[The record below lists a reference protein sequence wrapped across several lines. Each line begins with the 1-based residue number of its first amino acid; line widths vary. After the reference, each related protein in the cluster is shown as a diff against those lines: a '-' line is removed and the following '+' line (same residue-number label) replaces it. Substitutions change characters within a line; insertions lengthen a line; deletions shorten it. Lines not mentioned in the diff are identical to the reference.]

1 MKKVITYGT
10 FDLFHQ
16 GHYNIIKRAKE
27 YGDYLIVGVTSES
40 YDIERGKLS
49 VHDSLLTRIEN
60 VKKTGLVDEVIVEEY
75 LGQKT
80 RDIIQYNIDT
90 LVVGSD
96 WIVRELKTKGL
107 SIWYIYDMTDKKDRQ
122 ACFKE
127 WDDHFA
133 SLFAP
138 EEGEYEMW
146 NKFEEMLR
154 WKCNFYNVLKVING
168 KDKTLKESKYNRKID
183 KYIYRTVPGGAEF
196 IKRVRKNLGI
206 KTMKEVLHDK
216 DSTFMFHFGDNDIY
230 EINGMTELGRA
241 DENEYNTEKENEKI
255 RNSKYESESHS
266 VKRFFEILIGYFVE
280 RGKVD
285 LSDPGL
291 LDYWKINEKD
301 GWYKKNHPGKKYYLD
316 GTTATWKDV
325 YNDMLKCNAIMHE
338 G

>member
-1 MKKVITYGT
+1 M
-10 FDLFHQ
+10 
-16 GHYNIIKRAKE
+16 
-27 YGDYLIVGVTSES
+27 
-40 YDIERGKLS
+40 
-49 VHDSLLTRIEN
+49 
-60 VKKTGLVDEVIVEEY
+60 
-75 LGQKT
+75 KT
-80 RDIIQYNIDT
+80 RSDFVSNSSSSSFILKDAGFFKYFGITKQDIDDALADLCGGRKALAEQLDNEITKCEEVLAKAKIEAGLSITTDDNLKFTIEYQSNR
-90 LVVGSD
+90 L
-96 WIVRELKTKGL
+96 RELKTKGL

-122 ACFKE
+122 ACFNE

-168 KDKTLKESKYNRKID
+168 KDKTLRESKYNRKID

-241 DENEYNTEKENEKI
+241 DENKYNTEKENEKI
-255 RNSKYESESHS
+255 RNSKYESESYS
-266 VKRFFEILIGYFVE
+266 AKRFFEILIRYFVE

-301 GWYKKNHPGKKYYLD
+301 NWYKKNHPGKKYYLD
-316 GTTATWKDV
+316 GTTATWKDI

>member
-1 MKKVITYGT
+1 MWGFFKYFGITKQDIDDALA
-10 FDLFHQ
+10 DLCGGRKALAEQ
-16 GHYNIIKRAKE
+16 LDDEITKCEEVLAKAKIEAGLSITTNDNLKFTIE
-27 YGDYLIVGVTSES
+27 YQSNRL
-40 YDIERGKLS
+40 
-49 VHDSLLTRIEN
+49 
-60 VKKTGLVDEVIVEEY
+60 
-75 LGQKT
+75 
-80 RDIIQYNIDT
+80 
-90 LVVGSD
+90 
-96 WIVRELKTKGL
+96 RELKTKGL

-301 GWYKKNHPGKKYYLD
+301 DWYKKNHPGKKYYLD

>member
-1 MKKVITYGT
+1 M
-10 FDLFHQ
+10 
-16 GHYNIIKRAKE
+16 
-27 YGDYLIVGVTSES
+27 
-40 YDIERGKLS
+40 
-49 VHDSLLTRIEN
+49 
-60 VKKTGLVDEVIVEEY
+60 
-75 LGQKT
+75 KT
-80 RDIIQYNIDT
+80 RSDFVSNSSSSSFILKDVGFFKYFGITKQDIDDALADLCGGRKALAEQLDDEITKCEEVLAKAKIEAGLSITTNDNLKFTIEYQSNR
-90 LVVGSD
+90 L
-96 WIVRELKTKGL
+96 RELKTKGL

-241 DENEYNTEKENEKI
+241 DENKYNTEKENEKI
-255 RNSKYESESHS
+255 RNSKYESESYS
-266 VKRFFEILIGYFVE
+266 AKRFFEILIRYFVE

-301 GWYKKNHPGKKYYLD
+301 DWYKKNHPGKKYYLD
-316 GTTATWKDV
+316 GTTATWKDI

>member
-1 MKKVITYGT
+1 M
-10 FDLFHQ
+10 
-16 GHYNIIKRAKE
+16 
-27 YGDYLIVGVTSES
+27 
-40 YDIERGKLS
+40 
-49 VHDSLLTRIEN
+49 
-60 VKKTGLVDEVIVEEY
+60 
-75 LGQKT
+75 KT
-80 RDIIQYNIDT
+80 RSDFVSNSSSSSFILKDAGFFKYFGITKQDIDDALADLYGGRKALAEQLDNEITKCEEVLAKAKIEAGLSITTDDNLKFTIEYQSNR
-90 LVVGSD
+90 L
-96 WIVRELKTKGL
+96 RELKTKGL

-122 ACFKE
+122 ACFNE

-168 KDKTLKESKYNRKID
+168 KDKTLRESKYNRKID

-241 DENEYNTEKENEKI
+241 DENKYNTEKENEKI
-255 RNSKYESESHS
+255 RNSKYESESYS
-266 VKRFFEILIGYFVE
+266 AKRFFEILIRYFVE

-301 GWYKKNHPGKKYYLD
+301 DWYKKNHPGKKYYLD
-316 GTTATWKDV
+316 GTTATWKDI

>member
-1 MKKVITYGT
+1 M
-10 FDLFHQ
+10 
-16 GHYNIIKRAKE
+16 
-27 YGDYLIVGVTSES
+27 
-40 YDIERGKLS
+40 
-49 VHDSLLTRIEN
+49 
-60 VKKTGLVDEVIVEEY
+60 
-75 LGQKT
+75 KT
-80 RDIIQYNIDT
+80 RSDFVSNSSSSSFILKDAGFFKYFGITKQDIDDALADLCGGRKALAEQLDNEITKCEEVLAKAKIEAGLSITTDDNLKFTIEYQSNR
-90 LVVGSD
+90 L
-96 WIVRELKTKGL
+96 RELKTKGL

-122 ACFKE
+122 ACFNE

-168 KDKTLKESKYNRKID
+168 KDKTLRESKYNRKID

-241 DENEYNTEKENEKI
+241 DENKYNTEKENEKI
-255 RNSKYESESHS
+255 RNSKYESESYS
-266 VKRFFEILIGYFVE
+266 AKRFFEILIGYFVE

-301 GWYKKNHPGKKYYLD
+301 DWYKKNHPGKKYYLD

>member
-1 MKKVITYGT
+1 M
-10 FDLFHQ
+10 
-16 GHYNIIKRAKE
+16 
-27 YGDYLIVGVTSES
+27 
-40 YDIERGKLS
+40 
-49 VHDSLLTRIEN
+49 
-60 VKKTGLVDEVIVEEY
+60 
-75 LGQKT
+75 KT
-80 RDIIQYNIDT
+80 RSDFVSNSSSSSFILKDAGFFKYFGITKQDIDDALADLCGGRKALAEQLDDEITKCEEALAKAKIEAGLSITTDNNLKFTIECQSNR
-90 LVVGSD
+90 L
-96 WIVRELKTKGL
+96 RKLKTKGL
-107 SIWYIYDMTDKKDRQ
+107 SIWYIYDMTDKKDRR
-122 ACFKE
+122 ACFNE

-133 SLFAP
+133 FLFAP

-146 NKFEEMLR
+146 NKFEEMLL
-154 WKCNFYNVLKVING
+154 WKCSFYNVLKVING
-168 KDKTLKESKYNRKID
+168 KDKTLRESKYNRKID

-216 DSTFMFHFGDNDIY
+216 NSTFMFHFGDNDIY
-230 EINGMTELGRA
+230 EINGMTEPGRA

-255 RNSKYESESHS
+255 RNSKYESESYS
-266 VKRFFEILIGYFVE
+266 AKRFFEILIGYFVE

-301 GWYKKNHPGKKYYLD
+301 DWYKKNHPGKKYYLD
-316 GTTATWKDV
+316 GTTVTWKDV

>member
-1 MKKVITYGT
+1 
-10 FDLFHQ
+10 
-16 GHYNIIKRAKE
+16 
-27 YGDYLIVGVTSES
+27 
-40 YDIERGKLS
+40 
-49 VHDSLLTRIEN
+49 
-60 VKKTGLVDEVIVEEY
+60 
-75 LGQKT
+75 
-80 RDIIQYNIDT
+80 
-90 LVVGSD
+90 
-96 WIVRELKTKGL
+96 
-107 SIWYIYDMTDKKDRQ
+107 
-122 ACFKE
+122 
-127 WDDHFA
+127 
-133 SLFAP
+133 
-138 EEGEYEMW
+138 MW

-168 KDKTLKESKYNRKID
+168 KDKTLRESKYNRKID

-196 IKRVRKNLGI
+196 IKRIRKNLGI

-241 DENEYNTEKENEKI
+241 DEYKYNTEKENEKI
-255 RNSKYESESHS
+255 RNSKYESESYS
-266 VKRFFEILIGYFVE
+266 AKRFFEILIGYFVE

-301 GWYKKNHPGKKYYLD
+301 NWYKKNHPGKKYYLD

>member
-1 MKKVITYGT
+1 M
-10 FDLFHQ
+10 
-16 GHYNIIKRAKE
+16 
-27 YGDYLIVGVTSES
+27 
-40 YDIERGKLS
+40 
-49 VHDSLLTRIEN
+49 
-60 VKKTGLVDEVIVEEY
+60 
-75 LGQKT
+75 KT
-80 RDIIQYNIDT
+80 RSDFVSNSSSSSFILKDVGFFKYFGITKQDIDDALADLCGGRKALAEQLDDEITKCEEVLAKAKIEAGLSITTNDNLKFTIEYQSNR
-90 LVVGSD
+90 L
-96 WIVRELKTKGL
+96 RELKTKGL

-196 IKRVRKNLGI
+196 IKRVKKNLGV

-216 DSTFMFHFGDNDIY
+216 DCTLMLHFGDNNIY
-230 EINGMTELGRA
+230 EINGMAEPGWA

-325 YNDMLKCNAIMHE
+325 DNDMLKCNAIMHE

>member
-1 MKKVITYGT
+1 MKTRSDFVSNSSSSSFILKDVGFFKYFGITKQDIDDALA
-10 FDLFHQ
+10 DLFGGRKVLAEQ
-16 GHYNIIKRAKE
+16 LDDEITKCEETLAKAKIEAGLSITTNDNLKYTIE
-27 YGDYLIVGVTSES
+27 YQSNRL
-40 YDIERGKLS
+40 
-49 VHDSLLTRIEN
+49 
-60 VKKTGLVDEVIVEEY
+60 
-75 LGQKT
+75 
-80 RDIIQYNIDT
+80 
-90 LVVGSD
+90 
-96 WIVRELKTKGL
+96 REQKTKGL

>member
-1 MKKVITYGT
+1 MKTRSDFVSNSSSSSFILKDVGFFKYFGITKQDIDDALA
-10 FDLFHQ
+10 DLCGGRKALAEQ
-16 GHYNIIKRAKE
+16 LDDEITKCEEVLAKAKIE
-27 YGDYLIVGVTSES
+27 AGLSITTNDNLKYTSEYQS
-40 YDIERGKLS
+40 NRL
-49 VHDSLLTRIEN
+49 
-60 VKKTGLVDEVIVEEY
+60 
-75 LGQKT
+75 
-80 RDIIQYNIDT
+80 
-90 LVVGSD
+90 
-96 WIVRELKTKGL
+96 RELKTKGL

>member
-1 MKKVITYGT
+1 M
-10 FDLFHQ
+10 
-16 GHYNIIKRAKE
+16 
-27 YGDYLIVGVTSES
+27 
-40 YDIERGKLS
+40 
-49 VHDSLLTRIEN
+49 
-60 VKKTGLVDEVIVEEY
+60 
-75 LGQKT
+75 KT
-80 RDIIQYNIDT
+80 RSDFVSNSSSSSFILKDAGFFKYFGITKQDIDDALADLCGGRKALAEQLDNEITKCEEVLAKAKIEAGLSITTDDNLKFTIEYQSNR
-90 LVVGSD
+90 L
-96 WIVRELKTKGL
+96 RELKTKGL

-122 ACFKE
+122 ACFNE

-168 KDKTLKESKYNRKID
+168 KDKTLRESKYNRKID

-196 IKRVRKNLGI
+196 IKRIRKNLGI

-241 DENEYNTEKENEKI
+241 DENKYNTEKENEKI
-255 RNSKYESESHS
+255 RNSKYESESYS
-266 VKRFFEILIGYFVE
+266 AKRFFEILIRYFVE

-316 GTTATWKDV
+316 GTTATWKDI

>member
-1 MKKVITYGT
+1 M
-10 FDLFHQ
+10 
-16 GHYNIIKRAKE
+16 
-27 YGDYLIVGVTSES
+27 
-40 YDIERGKLS
+40 
-49 VHDSLLTRIEN
+49 
-60 VKKTGLVDEVIVEEY
+60 
-75 LGQKT
+75 KT
-80 RDIIQYNIDT
+80 RSDFVSNSSSSSFILKDVGFFKYFGITKQDIDDALADLCGGRKALAEQLDDEITKCEEVLAKAKIEAGLSITTNDNLKFTIEYQSNR
-90 LVVGSD
+90 L
-96 WIVRELKTKGL
+96 RELKTKGL

-146 NKFEEMLR
+146 NKFEKMLR

-230 EINGMTELGRA
+230 EINGMTEPGRA

-255 RNSKYESESHS
+255 RNSKYESESYS
-266 VKRFFEILIGYFVE
+266 AKRFFEILIGYFVE
-280 RGKVD
+280 KGRID

-291 LDYWKINEKD
+291 LDYWKIDEKD
-301 GWYKKNHPGKKYYLD
+301 DRYKKNHPGKKYYLD
-316 GTTATWKDV
+316 GAVATWQDV
-325 YNDMLKCNAIMHE
+325 YDDMLKCNAIMHE

>member
-1 MKKVITYGT
+1 MKTRSDFVSNSSSSSFILKDAGFFKYFGITKQDIDDALA
-10 FDLFHQ
+10 DLCGGRKALAEQ
-16 GHYNIIKRAKE
+16 LDDEITKCEEALAKAK
-27 YGDYLIVGVTSES
+27 
-40 YDIERGKLS
+40 IEAGLS
-49 VHDSLLTRIEN
+49 LSTNDSLKFTIEYQSN
-60 VKKTGLVDEVIVEEY
+60 RL
-75 LGQKT
+75 
-80 RDIIQYNIDT
+80 
-90 LVVGSD
+90 
-96 WIVRELKTKGL
+96 RELKTKGL

-122 ACFKE
+122 ACFND

-146 NKFEEMLR
+146 NKFEEMLS

-168 KDKTLKESKYNRKID
+168 EDKTLRESKYNRKID

-196 IKRVRKNLGI
+196 IKRIRKNLGI

-301 GWYKKNHPGKKYYLD
+301 DWYKKNHPGKKYYLD

>member
-1 MKKVITYGT
+1 M
-10 FDLFHQ
+10 
-16 GHYNIIKRAKE
+16 
-27 YGDYLIVGVTSES
+27 
-40 YDIERGKLS
+40 
-49 VHDSLLTRIEN
+49 
-60 VKKTGLVDEVIVEEY
+60 
-75 LGQKT
+75 KT
-80 RDIIQYNIDT
+80 RSDFVSNSSSSSFILKDAGFFKYFGITKQDIDDALADLCGGRKALAEQLDDEITKCEEALAKAKIEAGLSITTDNNLKFTIEYQSNR
-90 LVVGSD
+90 L
-96 WIVRELKTKGL
+96 RELKTKGL
-107 SIWYIYDMTDKKDRQ
+107 GIWCIYDMTNKKDRR
-122 ACFKE
+122 ACFRE
-127 WDDHFA
+127 WDNHFA
-133 SLFAP
+133 SWFAP
-138 EEGEYEMW
+138 EEGEYEAW
-146 NKFEEMLR
+146 DKFEEMLR
-154 WKCNFYNVLKVING
+154 WKCDFDNVWEVVNG
-168 KDKTLKESKYNRKID
+168 KDKVLRESKYSRKAGRHIH
-183 KYIYRTVPGGAEF
+183 KTVSGGAEL
-196 IKRVRKNLGI
+196 IKRVKKNLGV

-216 DSTFMFHFGDNDIY
+216 DCTLMLHFGDNNIY

>member
-1 MKKVITYGT
+1 MWGFFKYFGITKQDIDDALA
-10 FDLFHQ
+10 DLCGGRKALAEQ
-16 GHYNIIKRAKE
+16 LDDEITKCEEVLAKAKIEAGLSITTNDNLKFTIE
-27 YGDYLIVGVTSES
+27 YQSNRL
-40 YDIERGKLS
+40 
-49 VHDSLLTRIEN
+49 
-60 VKKTGLVDEVIVEEY
+60 
-75 LGQKT
+75 
-80 RDIIQYNIDT
+80 
-90 LVVGSD
+90 
-96 WIVRELKTKGL
+96 RELKTKGL

-122 ACFKE
+122 ACFNE

-146 NKFEEMLR
+146 NKLEEMLR

-301 GWYKKNHPGKKYYLD
+301 DWYKKNHPGKKYYLD

>member
-1 MKKVITYGT
+1 M
-10 FDLFHQ
+10 
-16 GHYNIIKRAKE
+16 
-27 YGDYLIVGVTSES
+27 
-40 YDIERGKLS
+40 
-49 VHDSLLTRIEN
+49 
-60 VKKTGLVDEVIVEEY
+60 
-75 LGQKT
+75 KT
-80 RDIIQYNIDT
+80 RSDFVSNSSSSSFILKDAGFFKYFGITKQDIDDALADLCGGRKALAEQLDNEITKCEEVLAKAKIEAGLSITTDDNLKFTIEYQSNR
-90 LVVGSD
+90 L
-96 WIVRELKTKGL
+96 RELKTKGL

-122 ACFKE
+122 ACFNE

-168 KDKTLKESKYNRKID
+168 KDKTLRESKYNRKID

>member
-1 MKKVITYGT
+1 M
-10 FDLFHQ
+10 
-16 GHYNIIKRAKE
+16 
-27 YGDYLIVGVTSES
+27 
-40 YDIERGKLS
+40 
-49 VHDSLLTRIEN
+49 
-60 VKKTGLVDEVIVEEY
+60 
-75 LGQKT
+75 KT
-80 RDIIQYNIDT
+80 RSDFVSNSSSSSFILKDAGFFKYFGITKQDIDDALADLCGGRKALAEQLDNEITKCEEVLAKAKIEAGLSITTDDNLKFTIEYQSNR
-90 LVVGSD
+90 L
-96 WIVRELKTKGL
+96 RELKTKGL

-122 ACFKE
+122 ACFNE

-196 IKRVRKNLGI
+196 IKRIRKNLGI

-255 RNSKYESESHS
+255 RNSKYESESYS
-266 VKRFFEILIGYFVE
+266 AKRFFEILIRYFVE

-301 GWYKKNHPGKKYYLD
+301 NWYKKNHPGKKYYLD
-316 GTTATWKDV
+316 GTTATWKDI

>member
-1 MKKVITYGT
+1 MKIRSDFISNSSSSSFILKDAGFFKYFGITKQDIDDALA
-10 FDLFHQ
+10 DLCGGRKALAEQ
-16 GHYNIIKRAKE
+16 LDDEITKCEEVLAKAKIEAGLSITTNDNLKFTIE
-27 YGDYLIVGVTSES
+27 YQSNRL
-40 YDIERGKLS
+40 
-49 VHDSLLTRIEN
+49 
-60 VKKTGLVDEVIVEEY
+60 
-75 LGQKT
+75 
-80 RDIIQYNIDT
+80 
-90 LVVGSD
+90 
-96 WIVRELKTKGL
+96 RELKTKGL

>member
-1 MKKVITYGT
+1 M
-10 FDLFHQ
+10 
-16 GHYNIIKRAKE
+16 
-27 YGDYLIVGVTSES
+27 
-40 YDIERGKLS
+40 
-49 VHDSLLTRIEN
+49 
-60 VKKTGLVDEVIVEEY
+60 
-75 LGQKT
+75 KT
-80 RDIIQYNIDT
+80 RSDFVSNSSSSSFILKDVGFFKYFGITKQDIDDALADLCGGRKALAEQLDDEITKCEEVLAKAKIEAGLSITTNDNLKFTIEYQSNR
-90 LVVGSD
+90 L
-96 WIVRELKTKGL
+96 RELKTKGL

>member
-1 MKKVITYGT
+1 M
-10 FDLFHQ
+10 
-16 GHYNIIKRAKE
+16 
-27 YGDYLIVGVTSES
+27 
-40 YDIERGKLS
+40 
-49 VHDSLLTRIEN
+49 
-60 VKKTGLVDEVIVEEY
+60 
-75 LGQKT
+75 KT
-80 RDIIQYNIDT
+80 RSDFVSNSSSSSFILKDVGFFKYFGITKQDIDDALADLCGGRKALAEQLDNEITKCEEVLAKAKIEAGLSITTDDNLKFTIECQSNR
-90 LVVGSD
+90 L
-96 WIVRELKTKGL
+96 RKLKTKGL

-168 KDKTLKESKYNRKID
+168 KDKTLRESKYNRKID

-255 RNSKYESESHS
+255 RNSKYESESYS

-301 GWYKKNHPGKKYYLD
+301 DWYKKNHPGKKYYLD
-316 GTTATWKDV
+316 GTTATWKDI

>member
-1 MKKVITYGT
+1 MLAKAKIEAGLSITT
-10 FDLFHQ
+10 NDNLKFT
-16 GHYNIIKRAKE
+16 IE
-27 YGDYLIVGVTSES
+27 YQSNRL
-40 YDIERGKLS
+40 
-49 VHDSLLTRIEN
+49 
-60 VKKTGLVDEVIVEEY
+60 
-75 LGQKT
+75 
-80 RDIIQYNIDT
+80 
-90 LVVGSD
+90 
-96 WIVRELKTKGL
+96 RELKTKGL

-154 WKCNFYNVLKVING
+154 WKCNFYNILKVING
-168 KDKTLKESKYNRKID
+168 KDKTLRESKYNRKID

-196 IKRVRKNLGI
+196 IKRIRKNLGI

-255 RNSKYESESHS
+255 RNSKYESESYS
-266 VKRFFEILIGYFVE
+266 AKRFFEILIRYFVE

-301 GWYKKNHPGKKYYLD
+301 DWYKKNHPGKKYYLD
-316 GTTATWKDV
+316 GTTATWKDI

>member
-1 MKKVITYGT
+1 M
-10 FDLFHQ
+10 
-16 GHYNIIKRAKE
+16 
-27 YGDYLIVGVTSES
+27 
-40 YDIERGKLS
+40 
-49 VHDSLLTRIEN
+49 
-60 VKKTGLVDEVIVEEY
+60 
-75 LGQKT
+75 KT
-80 RDIIQYNIDT
+80 RSDFVSNSSSSSFILKDVGFFKYFGITKQDIDDALADLCGGRKALAEQLDDEITKCEEVLAKAKIEAGLSITTNDNLKFTIEYQSNR
-90 LVVGSD
+90 L
-96 WIVRELKTKGL
+96 RELKTKGL

-196 IKRVRKNLGI
+196 IKRVKKNLGV

-216 DSTFMFHFGDNDIY
+216 DCTLMLHFGDNNIY
-230 EINGMTELGRA
+230 EINGMAEPGWA

>member
-1 MKKVITYGT
+1 M
-10 FDLFHQ
+10 
-16 GHYNIIKRAKE
+16 
-27 YGDYLIVGVTSES
+27 
-40 YDIERGKLS
+40 
-49 VHDSLLTRIEN
+49 
-60 VKKTGLVDEVIVEEY
+60 
-75 LGQKT
+75 KT
-80 RDIIQYNIDT
+80 RSDFVSNSSSSSFILKDAGFFKYFGITKQDIDDALADLCGGRKALAEQLDDEITKCEEVLAKAKIEAGLSITTNDNLKFTIEYQSNR
-90 LVVGSD
+90 L
-96 WIVRELKTKGL
+96 RELKTRGL

-230 EINGMTELGRA
+230 EINGMTEPGRA

-255 RNSKYESESHS
+255 RNSKYESESYS
-266 VKRFFEILIGYFVE
+266 AKRFFEILIGYFVE

-301 GWYKKNHPGKKYYLD
+301 DWYKKNHPGKKYYLD
-316 GTTATWKDV
+316 GTTATWKDI

>member
-1 MKKVITYGT
+1 M
-10 FDLFHQ
+10 
-16 GHYNIIKRAKE
+16 
-27 YGDYLIVGVTSES
+27 
-40 YDIERGKLS
+40 
-49 VHDSLLTRIEN
+49 
-60 VKKTGLVDEVIVEEY
+60 
-75 LGQKT
+75 KT
-80 RDIIQYNIDT
+80 RSDFVSNSSSSSFILKDVGFFKYFGITKQDIDDALADLCGGRKALAEQLDDEITKCEEVLAKAKIEAGLSITTNDNLKFTIEYQSNR
-90 LVVGSD
+90 L
-96 WIVRELKTKGL
+96 RELKTKGL

-230 EINGMTELGRA
+230 EINGMTEPGRA

-255 RNSKYESESHS
+255 RNSKYESESYS
-266 VKRFFEILIGYFVE
+266 AKRFFEILIGYFVE
-280 RGKVD
+280 KGRVD

-291 LDYWKINEKD
+291 LDYWKIDEKD
-301 GWYKKNHPGKKYYLD
+301 YLYKKTHPGKKYYLD
-316 GTTATWKDV
+316 DTTVTWKDV